1 MRNPQR
7 RAEWTKITSSG
18 KKTHF
23 LDLLASSSSLS
34 LINILVT
41 TFSLIILLIVWD
53 RWVIRMTSS
62 HHLVALRDE
71 RNEFI
76 PWWGLSLV
84 CVTRTQISWSRSVEK
99 YRRWGTSFLPARL
112 IYLLLDHQW
121 GLLTGH
127 ISPIKWWP
135 GCSLLCSG
143 TNLLWKKSPFFF
155 TFSAP
160 CGQARSYSK
169 ESNNRIIFFF
179 FAKTI
184 KTVVAGSFVP

>member
-7 RAEWTKITSSG
+7 RAEWTKIPSSG

-121 GLLTGH
+121 GY
-127 ISPIKWWP
+127 WP
-135 GCSLLCSG
+135 ATIHPSNDGRDVHCCVPGQIYFGKNLRFFYILG
-143 TNLLWKKSPFFF
+143 TVWPSQKLFEREQQPNHFLFFR
-155 TFSAP
+155 
-160 CGQARSYSK
+160 Q
-169 ESNNRIIFFF
+169 ND
-179 FAKTI
+179 
-184 KTVVAGSFVP
+184 